1 MRLPTNDITPPTVVE
16 NRYEIRQTDA
26 ATPVRPVAPH
36 AAATQTY
43 FPKRPRRDQQGGG
56 QSGGGQAGGGQAGGG
71 QAGGGQA
78 EDRRTS
84 DDRRQTGRRAA
95 DDPVILDT
103 RVGLDR
109 RASPRREG
117 DVGGQ
122 TIDEFA

>member
-56 QSGGGQAGGGQAGGG
+56 QSGGGQAGGGQA
-71 QAGGGQA
+71 